1 MTHLFARPA
10 SARIALGL
18 LCTSLVS
25 VGTLCGQ
32 TTQAALDKADLFE
45 KNARPLFAEKCQGCH
60 NAKLKSGGI
69 DLSTTEAIAE
79 IKSTGLF
86 GDASDPSKS
95 ILLKALGYDERVK
108 MPPQGKLPAAQIDG
122 IREWIAAGSPVP
134 QTASA
139 TQSASGTGLRP
150 AALRGKITEEDK
162 KFWAFKPLARP
173 EAPATKRADWVNN
186 AIDRFILAN
195 LEKNGLQ
202 PAPQVDKTTLLRR
215 ATFDLT
221 GLPPTEKELADFL
234 ADKSPA
240 AYEKVIDR
248 LLASPRYGERWG
260 RQWLDVMR
268 YADSTG
274 SDEDHRYP
282 HAWRYRDYV
291 IKAFNDDMLYDEFVR
306 EQLAGDVLAADPNS
320 GVGYRGIVATGFLA
334 LGKKA
339 LAQKDLPLKRYDV
352 VDDQIEV
359 TSKALLG
366 LTVNCARCHD
376 HKFDPIATKD
386 YYQFAAAFASTLS
399 YAKGEDGD
407 PIQTPLAP
415 AAQFEEFR
423 KKWSAY
429 IDVERKTAKI
439 LDFDKDAKKDR
450 DKNQAQIPAYMLAA
464 YRVSA
469 KHEAA
474 AAVAAET
481 KLDAAKLDQWL
492 KYLASNAPELAKWK
506 AAASGTDQQRAAVAA
521 EYQEDFR
528 KSAYQYDQ
536 DLSWWNTAR
545 NSYPSSGKL
554 AGPKPQVTAA
564 KDPFFYNVWW
574 AENGPAH
581 RTRAEQIA
589 TLSAD
594 KAKEILALIKQSEE
608 LEKTLP
614 TEEIPMACAVK
625 EGERMNQH
633 VFLRGDYHNLGDPV
647 EPSVPAI
654 LQVNAPAPSVTSKS
668 GRLELANWIVDARN
682 PLPARVMA
690 NRIWQGHFT
699 DGIVRTPDN
708 FGKLG
713 DRPSNPELLD
723 YLASQFMD
731 NGWSVKKLH
740 KQIMLSKTYQM
751 SSEYDAAKREKDPED
766 RLLSRYPRRRLSIE
780 EIRDAFLAM
789 GGDLDLTMGG
799 TLDPGVGTDGET
811 SSTRISMNPEA
822 TNRRSVYLPLR
833 RSNLPTLW
841 MLFDFGDATT
851 PEGKRNPT
859 TVSTQALFVM
869 NSPLV
874 LREANNL
881 ATKILADTP
890 KDSRRVEEAYARI
903 LDRRPTPSEVDAGIT
918 YVKSLHAKWPDF
930 DETKSWQSFCHALMA
945 SNEFIYV
952 Y

>member
-1 MTHLFARPA
+1 MRLHPA
-10 SARIALGL
+10 TPAIFSAL
-18 LCTSLVS
+18 LAAATVS
-25 VGTLCGQ
+25 AQ
-32 TTQAALDKADLFE
+32 SPQANLNKSDLFE
-45 KNARPLFAEKCQGCH
+45 TVARPLFAEKCQGCH

-69 DLSTTEAIAE
+69 DLSTTDAIAE
-79 IKSTGLF
+79 VKSSGLF
-86 GDASDPSKS
+86 GSAADPSKS
-95 ILLKALGYDERVK
+95 ILLKALAYEERVK
-108 MPPQGKLPAAQIDG
+108 MPPQGKLPAEQIAG
-122 IREWIAAGSPVP
+122 IRDWIAAGSPVP
-134 QTASA
+134 QNASA
-139 TQSASGTGLRP
+139 TQAASGTGLRP
-150 AALRGKITEEDK
+150 AALRGKITDEDK
-162 KFWAFKPLARP
+162 QFWSFKPLSRAG
-173 EAPATKRADWVNN
+173 APATKRSDWSSNP
-186 AIDRFILAN
+186 IDKFILAN

-202 PAPQVDKTTLLRR
+202 PAAQTDKTTLLRR

-234 ADKSPA
+234 ADKSPV

-291 IKAFNDDMLYDEFVR
+291 IKAFNDDMPYDEFVR

-320 GVGYRGIVATGFLA
+320 GVGYRGIVATGFLS

-386 YYQFAAAFASTLS
+386 YYQFAAVFASTLS
-399 YAKGEDGD
+399 YAGGETGD

-415 AAQFEEFR
+415 AGQFEAFR

-429 IDVERKTAKI
+429 IDVERKMAKI
-439 LDFDKDAKKDR
+439 LDFDRDAKKHR
-450 DKNQAQIPAYMLAA
+450 DADEAKIPEYMM
-464 YRVSA
+464 
-469 KHEAA
+469 AA
-474 AAVAAET
+474 AKPSAADS
-481 KLDAAKLDQWL
+481 KLDPAILAKWQ

-506 AAASGTDQQRAAVAA
+506 AATDANRQAIAA
-521 EYQEDFR
+521 EYKEEFH

-564 KDPFFYNVWW
+564 KDPFFHNVWW
-574 AENGPAH
+574 TADAPLH
-581 RTRAEQIA
+581 RTREQQIA
-589 TLSAD
+589 TLSPE
-594 KAKEILALIKQSEE
+594 KAKEILDLLKQGNE

-614 TEEIPMACAVK
+614 TEEIPMACAVT
-625 EGERMNQH
+625 EGPTVEQH

-647 EPSVPAI
+647 QPSVPGI

-699 DGIVRTPDN
+699 EGIVRTPDN

-713 DRPSNPELLD
+713 ERPSNPELLD
-723 YLASQFMD
+723 YLASTFMD
-731 NGWSVKKLH
+731 NGWSLKKMH
-740 KQIMLSKTYQM
+740 KAIMLSKTYQM
-751 SSEYDAAKREKDPED
+751 SAEYDTAKKEKDPEN

-780 EIRDAFLAM
+780 EVRDAFLAM
-789 GGDLDLTMGG
+789 GGDIDLTMGG

-851 PEGKRNPT
+851 PEGKRSPT

-874 LREANNL
+874 IREARNM
-881 ATKILADTP
+881 ATKILAETP
-890 KDSRRVEEAYARI
+890 KDSKRIEEAYTRI
-903 LDRRPTPSEVDAGIT
+903 LDRRPTPNEVDSGIT
-918 YVKSLHAKWPDF
+918 YIKSLHTKWPDF
-930 DETKSWQSFCHALMA
+930 DELKSWQSFCHALMA

>member
-1 MTHLFARPA
+1 MRILHAHTAPVLTGLIAVGLARAQSPQA
-10 SARIALGL
+10 GL
-18 LCTSLVS
+18 DRT
-25 VGTLCGQ
+25 
-32 TTQAALDKADLFE
+32 DLFE

-60 NAKLKSGGI
+60 NSKLKSGGI
-69 DLSTTEAIAE
+69 DLSTTDSIAE
-79 IKSTGLF
+79 VKSSGLF
-86 GDASDPSKS
+86 GDAADPSKS
-95 ILLKALGYDERVK
+95 VLLSALSYEGRVK
-108 MPPQGKLPAAQIDG
+108 MPPQGKIPDTQIAA
-122 IREWIAAGSPVP
+122 IRDWIAAGSPVP
-134 QTASA
+134 QKVSA
-139 TQSASGTGLRP
+139 TESTSGTGLRP
-150 AALRGKITEEDK
+150 SALRGKITEEDK

-173 EAPATKRADWVNN
+173 EPPATKRADWSNN
-186 AIDRFILAN
+186 PIDRFILAN

-202 PAPQVDKTTLLRR
+202 PAAQADRTTLLRR

-221 GLPPTEKELADFL
+221 GMPPSEQELADFL
-234 ADKSPA
+234 ADKSAA

-291 IKAFNDDMLYDEFVR
+291 IRAFNDDMPYDEFVR
-306 EQLAGDVLAADPNS
+306 EQLAGDILAADPNS
-320 GVGYRGIVATGFLA
+320 GVGYRGIVATGFLS

-386 YYQFAAAFASTLS
+386 YYQLAAVFASTLS
-399 YAKGEDGD
+399 YAGGETGD

-415 AAQFEEFR
+415 AGQFEEFR
-423 KKWSAY
+423 KKWAAY
-429 IDVERKTAKI
+429 LDVERKTAKI

-450 DKNQAQIPAYMLAA
+450 DKNEAKIPEYMLAA
-464 YRVSA
+464 YRVTA
-469 KHEAA
+469 KHESAA
-474 AAVAAET
+474 YVAAGAG
-481 KLDAAKLDQWL
+481 LDPARLEKWVQ
-492 KYLASNAPELAKWK
+492 YLGTNAPELAQWR
-506 AAASGTDQQRAAVAA
+506 AATDATRPAVAA
-521 EYQEDFR
+521 EYREAFH

-545 NSYPSSGKL
+545 SSYPSSGKL
-554 AGPKPQVTAA
+554 AGPKPVVTPA

-574 AENGPAH
+574 TGQAPLH
-581 RTRAEQIA
+581 RSRAEQIA
-589 TLSAD
+589 TLAPD
-594 KAKEILALIKQSEE
+594 KAAEIQALLKQSAE
-608 LEKTLP
+608 LEKSLP

-625 EGERMNQH
+625 EGEPAQQH
-633 VFLRGDYHNLGDPV
+633 VFLRGDYHNLGDAV
-647 EPSVPAI
+647 QPSVPGI
-654 LQVNAPAPSVTSKS
+654 LQVQAPAPSVTTKS

-682 PLPARVMA
+682 PLPSRVMA

-713 DRPSNPELLD
+713 ERPSNPELLD
-723 YLASQFMD
+723 FLASSFMD
-731 NGWSVKKLH
+731 SGWSVKKLH
-740 KQIMLSKTYQM
+740 KLIMLSKTYQM
-751 SSEYDAAKREKDPED
+751 SAAYDEAKREKDPEN
-766 RLLSRYPRRRLSIE
+766 RLLSHYPRRRLSIE
-780 EIRDAFLAM
+780 ELRDAYLAV
-789 GGDLDLTMGG
+789 GGDLDLAMGG

-822 TNRRSVYLPLR
+822 TNRRSIYLPLR

-874 LREANNL
+874 IREAKNI
-881 ATKILADTP
+881 AAKVLADAP
-890 KDSRRVEEAYARI
+890 KDSKRVEEAYLRI
-903 LDRRPTPSEVDAGIT
+903 LNRRPTPGEVDSGIT
-918 YVKSLHAKWPDF
+918 YVRSLHAKWPDF
-930 DETKSWQSFCHALMA
+930 DELRSWQSFCHALMA